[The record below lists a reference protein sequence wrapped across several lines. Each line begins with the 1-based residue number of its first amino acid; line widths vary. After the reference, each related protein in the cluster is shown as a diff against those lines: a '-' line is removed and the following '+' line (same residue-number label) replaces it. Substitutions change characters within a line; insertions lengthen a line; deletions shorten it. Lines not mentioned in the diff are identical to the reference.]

1 MLSHCFLECHEMF
14 QRLVLFLSLNVDGV
28 FLHTTKKFLLVIVFL
43 FCFLLFVLLLHSFT
57 SLLYFWFCFVFYKT
71 KSSLVSLLR
80 FFDLMFLKSCCVFLS
95 VVVFCTFGPPYCS
108 AGQMNNFLL
117 H

>member
-43 FCFLLFVLLLHSFT
+43 FCFLLFCSFASQFYFFVVFLVL
-57 SLLYFWFCFVFYKT
+57 FCFLQNKVQFGFT
-71 KSSLVSLLR
+71 VA
-80 FFDLMFLKSCCVFLS
+80 FF
-95 VVVFCTFGPPYCS
+95 
-108 AGQMNNFLL
+108 
-117 H
+117 